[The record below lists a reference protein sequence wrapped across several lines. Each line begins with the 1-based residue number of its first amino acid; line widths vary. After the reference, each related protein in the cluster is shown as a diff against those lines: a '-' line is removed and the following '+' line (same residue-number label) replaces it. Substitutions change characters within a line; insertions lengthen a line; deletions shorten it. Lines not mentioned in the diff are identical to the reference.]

1 MSHDLL
7 VQMAYAVV
15 QPLPTNNLYFMLEH
29 CSFSGG
35 FSWINWI
42 GGLTHLSIKRF
53 EISIILGG
61 ISLLSSSLMPYRTLL
76 TSCDD
81 MNIFLV
87 PLYQPHA
94 GKTGKQLRSVLQA
107 KIGCSWSRKL
117 TNLLLW
123 STSLYL
129 VQKGFCGRQR
139 LYEITLL
146 NKNCISTFT
155 YTHSFS
161 DHQ

>member
-1 MSHDLL
+1 M
-7 VQMAYAVV
+7 
-15 QPLPTNNLYFMLEH
+15 
-29 CSFSGG
+29 
-35 FSWINWI
+35 
-42 GGLTHLSIKRF
+42 KRY
-53 EISIILGG
+53 EISIIVGG

-107 KIGCSWSRKL
+107 KIGFRFKVDIKLCSRSRKL

-123 STSLYL
+123 STCLYL
-129 VQKGFCGRQR
+129 VPKGFCGRQR
-139 LYEITLL
+139 LYEIALL
-146 NKNCISTFT
+146 NKNCI
-155 YTHSFS
+155 YIHIYSFIKRQPVTS
-161 DHQ
+161 

>member
-1 MSHDLL
+1 
-7 VQMAYAVV
+7 
-15 QPLPTNNLYFMLEH
+15 
-29 CSFSGG
+29 
-35 FSWINWI
+35 
-42 GGLTHLSIKRF
+42 
-53 EISIILGG
+53 
-61 ISLLSSSLMPYRTLL
+61 MPYRTLL

-107 KIGCSWSRKL
+107 KIGFRFQVDIKLCSRSRKL

-129 VQKGFCGRQR
+129 LPRGFFVRQR
-139 LYEITLL
+139 FFEIALL
-146 NKNCISTFT
+146 NKNCICIHI
-155 YTHSFS
+155 YSFI
-161 DHQ
+161 

>member
-107 KIGCSWSRKL
+107 KIGFR
-117 TNLLLW
+117 
-123 STSLYL
+123 
-129 VQKGFCGRQR
+129 F
-139 LYEITLL
+139 
-146 NKNCISTFT
+146 
-155 YTHSFS
+155 
-161 DHQ
+161 